1 MLIEDVSVI
10 KPSADVLCKKTV
22 LKRFE
27 NFVKFTEKHLCQSLF
42 FNRTAGLS
50 LQLYII
56 KKDCGTGRCFL
67 VNFVKVS
74 KTPFLQNT
82 SGWLLLEFG
91 FKTTFKQPPEVFY
104 EKGEILQKFTGK
116 HLCWSLFLNRVFLSF
131 LRVSLLK
138 KRIQRRCFPRAFS
151 KILKTSIL

>member
-1 MLIEDVSVI
+1 MILTEITNWYKLGPGGQKYDKFKFNLLIEDISVI

-56 KKDCGTGRCFL
+56 KKDCGTGAFL
-67 VNFVKVS
+67 
-74 KTPFLQNT
+74 
-82 SGWLLLEFG
+82 
-91 FKTTFKQPPEVFY
+91 
-104 EKGEILQKFTGK
+104 
-116 HLCWSLFLNRVFLSF
+116 
-131 LRVSLLK
+131 
-138 KRIQRRCFPRAFS
+138 
-151 KILKTSIL
+151 

>member
-27 NFVKFTEKHLCQSLF
+27 NFVKLTEKHLCQSLF

-56 KKDCGTGRCFL
+56 KKDWHRCFL

-104 EKGEILQKFTGK
+104 EKGEILQNLQENTCAG
-116 HLCWSLFLNRVFLSF
+116 VSF
-131 LRVSLLK
+131 LIES
-138 KRIQRRCFPRAFS
+138 FYHF
-151 KILKTSIL
+151 